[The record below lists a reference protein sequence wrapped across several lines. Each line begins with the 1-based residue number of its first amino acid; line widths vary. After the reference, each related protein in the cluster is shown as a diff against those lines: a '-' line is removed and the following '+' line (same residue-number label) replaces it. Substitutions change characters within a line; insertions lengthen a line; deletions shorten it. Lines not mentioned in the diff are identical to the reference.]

1 MYTSLISLFS
11 SSAASSAAGSA
22 SVTSSTF
29 GLMDVAVGVQEVR
42 RVETITGSRVWL
54 SVGAGIEREADGYGK
69 YCVSIDGDSGITVE
83 Y

>member
-1 MYTSLISLFS
+1 MCTSLISLFS

-29 GLMDVAVGVQEVR
+29 GLMDVAVGAQEVR

-54 SVGAGIEREADGYGK
+54 SVGAGIEREALTATENIASLLT
-69 YCVSIDGDSGITVE
+69 VTVE
-83 Y
+83 